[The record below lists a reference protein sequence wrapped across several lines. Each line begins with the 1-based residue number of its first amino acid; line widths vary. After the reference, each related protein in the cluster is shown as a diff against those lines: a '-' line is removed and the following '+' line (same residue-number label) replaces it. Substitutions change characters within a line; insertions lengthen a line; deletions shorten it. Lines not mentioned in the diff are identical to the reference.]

1 MRKFILFLAALCCC
15 AMMNVW
21 ASLPSGALPGTFT
34 INAQG
39 KKVYFS
45 KGDLMYQPSTGTW
58 RFMDAYETRQI
69 DNSVRFN
76 RETTDK
82 WLNLFGWGASGYVNT
97 VSSYPTAQPTSV
109 HTYSLGPVQGI
120 YGSIDGND
128 LAGVNAEYDWAWH
141 NKIENGGNQEHLWR
155 TLSIDEWLYIV
166 NSRSEAYKKRFWV
179 ALQYQ
184 DSNIPLGLI
193 LLPDQW
199 DRTDLFDN
207 TSLTVANEY
216 EYFNMTLQ
224 QITDIVEAGGVLL
237 NTAGMRQV
245 YNLEEKISGF
255 YWSVTKDGSR
265 AKALYFVNREC
276 GGINYVLCGQEMTTA
291 TTDVFAG
298 LRVRPVID
306 KDTADQYHAP
316 TEIPVTHQYFDKRGN
331 IPSAALLYR
340 EEGYYLFDGAVRWF
354 DSPGTYH
361 YYIDIFYEDWY
372 CDHIALVYETGKP
385 TDVINV
391 GKGVT
396 EVDIPISEPCE
407 IQVYVY
413 EYNYF
418 GVRAEPND
426 TTMGTTTGTGR
437 YMEGTKVTLTATP
450 AEGYLFVNWTYNG
463 NLNNL
468 TVYGQPVTS
477 PATFTDQIIT
487 LRSEGEYGHGRFTA
501 NFAPIPPKYT
511 LSVQANV
518 NQWGTVSGGG
528 TVEAGQTV
536 TVTAT
541 PNPGCQFI
549 GWETEDREWIYKY
562 TTTRTVYKDEVLTAH
577 FRQKPDYQVYPLKV
591 CGVQVTEL
599 NKDNLQNG
607 AMRYDPETN
616 RLTVLRSL
624 NLQLSGANT
633 FITYSGSEE
642 LILAIDSALSV
653 EYTLGSSVDYAI
665 SSLAGISI
673 EAERE
678 GNYLRDF
685 SLTCFNA
692 PAIYVQGKLSIIGR
706 MRAGIYGKGT
716 AATRYNIING
726 NLSQL
731 YVSQAEVTISDS
743 GSPQK
748 KVSYESDNTKLQLNK
763 CELNY
768 GGLNQNSIYIVSTVP
783 QFEVSYT
790 NERPYD
796 EWMDICPVM
805 GMGYYLEY
813 SYAVLTATP
822 QEGYA
827 FVSWAD
833 GVTDNPR
840 KIWITDENYY
850 IDPVCVVTHTPGAF
864 VSAHVDNPDGG
875 AITGFTNDWYKAGI
889 HLTMTVQVNE
899 GFEFI
904 GWADGDTSNP
914 RYITVED
921 GNNLDLTA
929 ILMDYRNV
937 LPQDGSGNV
946 TVYCIVAMPDNEQNG
961 TVSGA
966 EQRWYE
972 ANQQLTITAVAAN
985 GYKFKEWNDGI
996 IDNPRTVTV
1005 TEDKLYVATFVLSEG
1020 IEFTNDEL
1028 QITNKFLKDGVLL
1041 IERNGKTY
1049 NALGAE
1055 VQ

>member
-1 MRKFILFLAALCCC
+1 MRKFTLFLAALCC

-39 KKVYFS
+39 KKVFFS

-82 WLNLFGWGASGYVNT
+82 WINLFGWGASGYVNT

-155 TLSIDEWLYIV
+155 TLSIDEWQYIV

-265 AKALYFVNREC
+265 AKALYFVNHEC
-276 GGINYVLCGQEMTTA
+276 GVLNYVLCGQKMTTA

-306 KDTADQYHAP
+306 KETADQYHAP
-316 TEIPVTHQYFDKRGN
+316 TEIPVTFIYRSVDGN
-331 IPSAALLYR
+331 QTRAGYLIT
-340 EEGYYLFDGAVRWF
+340 EEGQSIYNSGDIVWYQQ
-354 DSPGTYH
+354 PGTKHFTLQIRDGYS
-361 YYIDIFYEDWY
+361 DWY
-372 CDHIALVYETGKP
+372 CREFLLFYESDRP
-385 TDVINV
+385 YDYIYL

-396 EVDIPISEPCE
+396 EVDLTIDEPCE
-407 IQVYVY
+407 AWA
-413 EYNYF
+413 YF
-418 GVRAEPND
+418 YRYKYYHVRVNVND
-426 TTMGTTTGTGR
+426 TTMGTATGGSYRVIEETP
-437 YMEGTKVTLTATP
+437 MTLTATP
-450 AEGYLFVNWTYNG
+450 KEGYRFVDWTFDGYRYSLVDGFESLKNP
-463 NLNNL
+463 
-468 TVYGQPVTS
+468 TVN
-477 PATFTDQIIT
+477 IIARGD
-487 LRSEGEYGHGRFTA
+487 LDFIA

-549 GWETEDREWIYKY
+549 GWETEDGEWIYKY

-607 AMRYDPETN
+607 TMRYDPETN

-731 YVSQAEVTISDS
+731 YVSQAEVTMGDS

-768 GGLNQNSIYIVSTVP
+768 GGLNQSYIYIVSTVP
-783 QFEVSYT
+783 QYEVSYT

-796 EWMDICPVM
+796 EWLDICPVM
-805 GMGYYLEY
+805 GMGYYMEY

-864 VSAHVDNPDGG
+864 ISAHVDNPQGG
-875 AITGFTNDWYKAGI
+875 YITGFTDDWYKAGI

-904 GWADGDTSNP
+904 GWSDGDTSNP

-929 ILMDYRNV
+929 ILMDYRNI
-937 LPQDGSGNV
+937 LPQDGSGNI
-946 TVYCIVAMPDNEQNG
+946 TVYCIVAMPDDEQNG

-972 ANQQLTITAVAAN
+972 ANQQLTITAIAAN

-1020 IEFTNDEL
+1020 IENTPSPLRGE
-1028 QITNKFLKDGVLL
+1028 TERGYKFLKDGQLL

>member
-1 MRKFILFLAALCCC
+1 MRKIYTILAALCCC
-15 AMMNVW
+15 AMIVR
-21 ASLPSGALPGTFT
+21 ASLPSGALPGAFT

-39 KKVYFS
+39 KMVYFS

-58 RFMDAYETRQI
+58 RFMDPYETRQI
-69 DNSVRFN
+69 DNTVRYN

-82 WLNLFGWGASGYVNT
+82 WLNLFGWGASGFVNT
-97 VSSYPTAQPTSV
+97 VSSFPTAQPTSV

-128 LAGVNAEYDWAWH
+128 LAGVNAEYDWAWY

-155 TLSIDEWLYIV
+155 TLAIDEWQYIM
-166 NSRSEAYKKRFWV
+166 NSRDEAYKKRFWV

-184 DSNIPLGLI
+184 DSNVPLGLI

-237 NTAGMRQV
+237 NTVGEREA
-245 YNLEEKISGF
+245 YNLEKTTAGI
-255 YWSVTKDGSR
+255 YWSVTKSENK
-265 AKALYFVNREC
+265 AKALYFINHEC
-276 GGINYVLCGQEMTTA
+276 GAINYAPCGQETGTA
-291 TTDVFAG
+291 SIDVFVG

-306 KDTADQYHAP
+306 KATADQYHAP
-316 TEIPVTHQYFDKRGN
+316 TDIHVTYQYFDKRGN
-331 IPSAALLYR
+331 RASAALLYV
-340 EEGYYLFDGAVRWF
+340 EEGIYLYEGAI
-354 DSPGTYH
+354 SPGTYH
-361 YYIDIFYEDWY
+361 YYIDIFYDDWY
-372 CDHIALVYETGKP
+372 CDHITLVYESDRQN
-385 TDVINV
+385 DVINV

-396 EVDIPISEPCE
+396 EVDIPITEPCE
-407 IQVYVY
+407 IQVYLY

-418 GVRAEPND
+418 GVAAEPND
-426 TTMGTTTGTGR
+426 ITMGSTTGTGK

-450 AEGYLFVNWTYNG
+450 AEGYLFVNWMYNG

-468 TVYGQPVTS
+468 TVWGEPVTS
-477 PATFTDQIIT
+477 PATFTDQTIT
-487 LRSEGEYGHGRFTA
+487 LRSEGEYGLGRFTA

-528 TVEAGQTV
+528 TVEVGQTV

-549 GWETEDREWIYKY
+549 GWETEDGEWIYKY
-562 TTTRTVYKDEVLTAH
+562 TTTRTVYKDEVMTAH
-577 FRQKPDYQVYPLKV
+577 FRQQPDYQVYPLKV

-599 NKDNLQNG
+599 NKDNFQNG

-633 FITYSGSEE
+633 FITYSGSNE

-692 PAIYVQGKLSIIGR
+692 PAIYVQGKFSVIGR

-731 YVSQAEVTISDS
+731 YVSQAEVTMSDS
-743 GSPQK
+743 GSPKK

-763 CELNY
+763 CELSS
-768 GGLNQNSIYIVSTVP
+768 GGLNQSFIYIVSTIP
-783 QFEVSYT
+783 QYEVSYT

-796 EWMDICPVM
+796 EWLDICPVM
-805 GMGYYLEY
+805 GMGYYMEY
-813 SYAVLTATP
+813 SFAELTAVP
-822 QEGYA
+822 QDGYA

-864 VSAHVDNPDGG
+864 VSAHVDNPEGG
-875 AITGFTNDWYKAGI
+875 TITGFSDDWYKAGI

-904 GWADGDTSNP
+904 GWSDGDASNP

-929 ILMDYRNV
+929 ILVDYRNI

-946 TVYCIVAMPDNEQNG
+946 TLYCIVAMPDNSQNG
-961 TVSGA
+961 TVTGA

-972 ANQQLTITAVAAN
+972 AGQQLTITATAAN
-985 GYKFKEWNDGI
+985 AYKFKEWNDGI
-996 IDNPRTVTV
+996 IDNPRTITV
-1005 TEDKLYVATFVLSEG
+1005 SEDKLFIANFELSEG
-1020 IEFTNDEL
+1020 VISPSL
-1028 QITNKFLKDGVLL
+1028 QGRSGEAFKFLRDGILL
-1041 IERNGKTY
+1041 IDRNGKTF

-1055 VQ
+1055 VK